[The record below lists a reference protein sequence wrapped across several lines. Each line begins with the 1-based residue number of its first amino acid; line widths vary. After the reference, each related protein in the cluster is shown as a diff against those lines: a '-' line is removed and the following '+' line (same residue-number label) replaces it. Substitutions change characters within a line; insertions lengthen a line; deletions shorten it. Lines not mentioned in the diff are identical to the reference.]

1 MGRRRINSDL
11 NRGAAMML
19 DSFRVVLVLLLIAIL
34 AGASGAHAQ
43 RNLRRFALRTG
54 ESTVLREYYF
64 VVNCRSIL
72 LSPPV
77 LEVLE
82 GPEELAVQIKEGQV
96 VARAQNCAAP
106 VLGGTV
112 VATAKEV
119 GEPKEAKL
127 TFRLKFNT
135 KAGERQ
141 SSDTYI
147 ISLFPAAAQAGESS
161 QSTPPLTQPASR
173 Q

>member
-1 MGRRRINSDL
+1 MT
-11 NRGAAMML
+11 L
-19 DSFRVVLVLLLIAIL
+19 DSFRVVPAILLIAIFFGA
-34 AGASGAHAQ
+34 AGARAQ
-43 RNLRRFALRTG
+43 QKLQRLALRSG
-54 ESTVLREYYF
+54 ESTVLRNYYF
-64 VVNCRSIL
+64 VANCRSIL
-72 LSPPV
+72 LSTPV

-96 VARAQNCAAP
+96 VARTQNCAAP

-119 GEPKEAKL
+119 AEPKEAKL
-127 TFRLKFNT
+127 TIRLKFST

-147 ISLFPAAAQAGESS
+147 MSLFPGVAQAGESS
-161 QSTPPLTQPASR
+161 RSSPPLE
-173 Q
+173 